1 MAEKKNGDILYA
13 DDFNGKQDKFGTV
26 SYASS
31 PKYLMLNINGYV
43 DPTSGKFIQL
53 SPSDI
58 TSTHI
63 NVTNAEISGKVKFDN
78 SLIIG
83 NVGVLGF
90 DFELPTTTT
99 PGKIK
104 TGHPSINKLNFSNGS
119 GTSDIQLG
127 GIKVPTA
134 DNDAANK
141 KYVDDNSGAGK
152 KFGTSEVFNDYE
164 NNKTYLCDG
173 VRVTNV
179 ASTTNSSTFT
189 LESVAGLA
197 VGGTFKLY
205 TDVFHLLMNDTFT
218 IAAVDSINK
227 TITTTTKY
235 SLNTE
240 NLYIV
245 NSTATDTVSLFAY
258 CAHAEGNETTATG
271 VGSHAEGFSS
281 KAAGDYSHA
290 EGASNTASGNS
301 SHAEGD
307 ISIASGEDSHAEGYQ
322 TTASGS
328 HSHAQNYRT
337 TAGYDNQTTMGM
349 YNINKSTTL
358 LEVGNG
364 STEAN
369 SNAFEIYRDGHAE
382 VQIMG
387 TTDNSVAIKK
397 YVDDKIAELTAK
409 IEALSK

>member
-1 MAEKKNGDILYA
+1 M
-13 DDFNGKQDKFGTV
+13 
-26 SYASS
+26 
-31 PKYLMLNINGYV
+31 
-43 DPTSGKFIQL
+43 
-53 SPSDI
+53 
-58 TSTHI
+58 
-63 NVTNAEISGKVKFDN
+63 
-78 SLIIG
+78 
-83 NVGVLGF
+83 
-90 DFELPTTTT
+90 PTTTT

-152 KFGTSEVFNDYE
+152 KLSTSEIFNDYAG
-164 NNKTYLCDG
+164 NKTYLYDG

-179 ASTTNSSTFT
+179 TSTTNSSTFT

-197 VGGTFKLY
+197 VGGTFKVY
-205 TDVFHLLMNDTFT
+205 TDVFHLLMNNTFT

-235 SLNTE
+235 SLSTE

-258 CAHAEGNETTATG
+258 CAHAEGDKTTATGVGSHAEGDKTTATG
-271 VGSHAEGFSS
+271 VGSHAEGFGS
-281 KAAGDYSHA
+281 KATGDYSHA

-301 SHAEGD
+301 SHAEGN

-349 YNINKSTTL
+349 YNINKSDTL

-364 STEAN
+364 STDST
-369 SNAFEIYRDGHAE
+369 SNAFEVYIDGHAE
-382 VQIMG
+382 IQTMG